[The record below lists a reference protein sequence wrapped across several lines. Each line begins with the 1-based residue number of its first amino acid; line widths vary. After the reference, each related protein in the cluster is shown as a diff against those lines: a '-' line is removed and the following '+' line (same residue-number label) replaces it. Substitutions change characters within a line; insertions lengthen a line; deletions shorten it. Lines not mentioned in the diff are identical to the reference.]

1 MESAFSGKKFTANQ
15 LLPHALRIVARE
27 LQLAQNAAAW
37 SCSPSLDLL
46 KLALFACFCPALPC
60 AEMPI
65 SFHPP
70 LSILCLS
77 TKISCADW
85 YLQNALCQ
93 ARSAGASV
101 KAPLPPAW
109 HSSDFLYRTLGTL
122 TFATFSS
129 FSCLISLRMNG
140 VLDWW
145 TLDGVLALAPP
156 QPPAAAVVDGPSCCV
171 MRAH

>member
-1 MESAFSGKKFTANQ
+1 MESAFSGKKFTANK

-27 LQLAQNAAAW
+27 LPLAQNAAAL

-46 KLALFACFCPALPC
+46 KLAFFACFCPALPC
-60 AEMPI
+60 AGIPI

-93 ARSAGASV
+93 ARSGGAPV
-101 KAPLPPAW
+101 KAPFALSLAFVRFSLSYSRHPHFRHFLKFLLPDFIADERGFRLVDFGW
-109 HSSDFLYRTLGTL
+109 STGIGASTASSG
-122 TFATFSS
+122 SG
-129 FSCLISLRMNG
+129 C
-140 VLDWW
+140 
-145 TLDGVLALAPP
+145 
-156 QPPAAAVVDGPSCCV
+156 
-171 MRAH
+171 